1 MIYFRWNDKYSIGIE
16 EIDAQHRQLVQMVNE
31 LYEAMYAGQ
40 GREALGKVLSS
51 LILYTQT
58 HFQTEERFMKLHDY
72 PGYDGHKQI
81 HEKMAA
87 KVLDLQNAFHR
98 GEVSNPVQISNF
110 LKAWLVKHILKT
122 DRKYADFYQ
131 QKKKTAVNF

>member
-1 MIYFRWNDKYSIGIE
+1 MIYFRWNEKYSIGIA

-40 GREALGKVLSS
+40 GREALEKVLTG
-51 LILYTQT
+51 LIRYTRT
-58 HFQTEERFMKLHDY
+58 HFQTEEHFMKIHDY
-72 PGYDGHKQI
+72 PGYAEHKQI

-87 KVLDLQNAFHR
+87 KVMEFQYAFQN

-110 LKAWLVKHILKT
+110 LKAWLIKHILKT

-131 QKKKTAVNF
+131 QRKQNL